1 MAAKKEARMLR
12 RLSRT
17 AKGFTLIELLIV
29 VAIIGILA
37 AIAIP
42 NLLSAQRRAKVS
54 RSLADTKQIVTQT
67 QLYVND
73 FNGYASGADN
83 IARLVTLQTAGYN
96 SKASDPFSAAPTTA
110 AYCYNSPAAGVTP
123 GQTDHI
129 WAQSLGIAAD
139 CTTAPNAG
147 GANGGRVG
155 YSNAY
160 GAIQDP

>member
-1 MAAKKEARMLR
+1 MYGRLR
-12 RLSRT
+12 KG

-42 NLLSAQRRAKVS
+42 NLLSAQKRAKVS

-73 FNGYASGADN
+73 FNGYAAGADN
-83 IARLVTLQTAGYN
+83 IARLVTLQTAGYI
-96 SKASDPFSAAPTTA
+96 SKASDPFSAAPTTQP
-110 AYCYNSPAAGVTP
+110 YCYNSPAAGVTP

-129 WAQSLGIAAD
+129 FSQSVGLSNED
-139 CTTAPNAG
+139 CTTPPTGVG

-160 GAIQDP
+160 GAIQPATI